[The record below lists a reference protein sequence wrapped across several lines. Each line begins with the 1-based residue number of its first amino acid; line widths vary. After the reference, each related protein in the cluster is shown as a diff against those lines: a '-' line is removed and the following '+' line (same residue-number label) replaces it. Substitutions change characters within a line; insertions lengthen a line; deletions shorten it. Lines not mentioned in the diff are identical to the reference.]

1 MKNDKIPGQRIRS
14 TVPIKSI
21 QMNILNS
28 IDILEAIGY
37 QVWKKKTI

>member
-1 MKNDKIPGQRIRS
+1 MKNDKIPGQRGRS

-37 QVWKKKTI
+37 QV